1 MGGCCRTVGSALI
14 AGGMALLLSSCTPGP
29 GGDPAKAKSAGDG
42 APDAIGIARQE
53 VRTVRADNVL
63 KMRLVWC
70 PPGSFTM
77 GPLPVDRVRGDP
89 PSVQVTISAGYWM
102 GECEVTQAQW
112 QLVMGST
119 PWKGKKYVKEG
130 ADYPATYVSS
140 DDALEFCEALTETE
154 RRAGRLETGWEYTLP
169 TEAQWEYA
177 CQAGARTRYFFGDDK
192 SLLDQYAWIAKNSLE
207 AGEYYPSPHRVRL
220 KKPNPWGLYDIYGNV
235 DEWCV
240 DVYAS
245 QPPGG
250 KDPKVTGKDSIRVGF
265 WDTSRR
271 MIRGGDCN
279 SVSSACRADIRTFS
293 SRNARASYHGFR
305 VVLSATGD

>member
-1 MGGCCRTVGSALI
+1 V
-14 AGGMALLLSSCTPGP
+14 LLLSSC
-29 GGDPAKAKSAGDG
+29 
-42 APDAIGIARQE
+42 APDPGADSSKARSGGQGAQDSHGLARRE
-53 VRTVRADNVL
+53 GPKVRDDNVL

-70 PPGSFTM
+70 PPGSFIM
-77 GPLPVDRVRGDP
+77 GPLPVDRVGGDP

-140 DDALEFCEALTETE
+140 DDALEFWEALTETE

-177 CQAGARTRYFFGDDK
+177 CQAGAQTRYFFGDDK

-240 DVYAS
+240 DIYAS

-250 KDPKVTGKDSIRVGF
+250 KDPKVTDKESVRIGV

-271 MIRGGDCN
+271 MIRGGYCN
-279 SVSSACRADIRTFS
+279 SVSSGCRTYLRTFT
-293 SRNARASYHGFR
+293 SREDRTSGLGFR
-305 VVLSATGD
+305 VVLSARDD